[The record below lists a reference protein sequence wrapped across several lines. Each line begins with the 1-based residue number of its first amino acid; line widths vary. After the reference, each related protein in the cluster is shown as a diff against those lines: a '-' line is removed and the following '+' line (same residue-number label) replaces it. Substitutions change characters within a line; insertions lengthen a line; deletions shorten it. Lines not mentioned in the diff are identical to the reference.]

1 MANIEKVRRDLEGL
15 KSCREDELVPQFT
28 HLMPDFLQ
36 LSPGEMASLSDTFHG
51 WAVEGSEHAPRKLR
65 YAELLL
71 AARYTQS
78 GKHQEALMQL
88 VRTEHGFEELADEDG
103 LAISSMMTGIVY
115 RTMGNVDLAL
125 KSLWKAYVHFRDTGH
140 CPFFLAGC
148 CNAMGHLNLEL
159 HDLAE
164 ARSLFKQG
172 NEVSMRIGDDY
183 FTIYTLHGLGKVS
196 LLEGEPEAAAGFLNL
211 SLEVAQSSGSQVLIA
226 NSLTELANLRMHT
239 NELAEAERLHADALA
254 IREGNYL
261 IAPAV
266 TNCLELGEIH
276 LRQGHHKEARAI
288 LTKALEL
295 AESINL
301 KPKLAQAHLLLS
313 KLCKSVLSPEEG
325 LTHHEA
331 YHALRETIHE
341 EDGARRLSDAKLIFE
356 AELTKKENAVI
367 RAQKEVIER
376 KNHELQQTIDELTI
390 TKVSRKAKALTLGVA
405 VVLFFFEDPLVGFG
419 LKVFHSDNYF
429 LSVFI
434 KMVIIFSLS
443 PINSAIENF
452 LLKRVVLHR
461 KQVTPAL
468 A

>member
-1 MANIEKVRRDLEGL
+1 MANMEKVRQDLEEL
-15 KSCREDELVPQFT
+15 KSCSEDELVVQFT
-28 HLMPDFLQ
+28 GLMPEYLQ
-36 LSPGEMASLSDTFHG
+36 LSPGELATLSDTFHE
-51 WAVEGSEHAPRKLR
+51 WALGEAERSPRKLR

-71 AARYTQS
+71 SARYTQS
-78 GKHQEALMQL
+78 GKNPESLLQL
-88 VRTEHGFEELADEDG
+88 VRTEHGFEELGDEDG
-103 LAISSMMTGIVY
+103 LAIANMMTGIVY
-115 RTMGNVDLAL
+115 RSMGNVDLAL

-159 HDLAE
+159 HDLPE
-164 ARSLFKQG
+164 ARSLYKQG
-172 NEVSMRIGDDY
+172 TEVIMRIGDDY

-196 LLEGEPEAAAGFLNL
+196 LLEGEPEAAAGFMNL
-211 SLEVAQSSGSQVLIA
+211 ALEVAQSAQSQVLIA

-261 IAPAV
+261 IGPAV

-276 LRQGHHKEARAI
+276 LQQGRQEDALRI
-288 LTKALEL
+288 LTKAHDL

-313 KLCKSVLSPEEG
+313 RVCKSIRSHEES
-325 LTHHEA
+325 LVHHEA

-367 RAQKEVIER
+367 RAQKEVIEK
-376 KNHELQQTIDELTI
+376 KNRELQETIDELTI

-405 VVLFFFEDPLVGFG
+405 VVLFFFEDPIVGFG
-419 LKVFHSDNYF
+419 LRTFHSDNYF

-443 PINSAIENF
+443 PINGAIER
-452 LLKRVVLHR
+452 LLLNRVVLKKRHA
-461 KQVTPAL
+461 V
-468 A
+468 